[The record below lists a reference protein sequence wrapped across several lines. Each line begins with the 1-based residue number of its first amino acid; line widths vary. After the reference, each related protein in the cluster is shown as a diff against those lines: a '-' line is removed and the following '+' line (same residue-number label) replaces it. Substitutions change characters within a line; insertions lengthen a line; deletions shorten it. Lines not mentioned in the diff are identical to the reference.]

1 MMGPTHSYESF
12 NANTHQEVDADAE
25 GNSATERLILCQ
37 CTGVEADFS
46 LPVEGIVDVGKY
58 MEEMNRI
65 KLSETISDRVHA
77 GKYQV
82 EAATRQNKTSWL
94 PFFLLGSKIQEG
106 KKLMMT
112 GGARGSTE

>member
-1 MMGPTHSYESF
+1 MIPGVVRLDLSEVMGPTHSYESF

-65 KLSETISDRVHA
+65 KLSETVSDRIHA

-82 EAATRQNKTSWL
+82 ETAKSQNTTSW
-94 PFFLLGSKIQEG
+94 PTTFLLGSKI
-106 KKLMMT
+106 KLM
-112 GGARGSTE
+112 S

>member
-1 MMGPTHSYESF
+1 MVRPTDRYESL
-12 NANTHQEVDADAE
+12 NANPDQEVDADTE
-25 GNSATERLILCQ
+25 RDPATERWDCVAGARAQ
-37 CTGVEADFS
+37 

-82 EAATRQNKTSWL
+82 EAARSQNTTSW
-94 PFFLLGSKIQEG
+94 PDFFLLGSKIQGG
-106 KKLMMT
+106 K
-112 GGARGSTE
+112 S